1 MTPSSGLAPGIATV
15 PWTVA
20 EPEPA
25 PITIYDEDGSLSPT
39 TTAVGPGEARAA
51 NRSGARSRYGRIGTV
66 GARAG
71 GGLSMFGFGGA
82 TRMYLAAGTTDM
94 RKSFEGLYGMAR
106 DRLRCDPLSGH
117 VFLFWRSTR
126 FAGWPGSSLKM
137 SG

>member
-51 NRSGARSRYGRIGTV
+51 NRSGARSRYGRIGTAV
-66 GARAG
+66 SYTHLDVYKRQCQETLKEDGMHAG
-71 GGLSMFGFGGA
+71 DA
-82 TRMYLAAGTTDM
+82 
-94 RKSFEGLYGMAR
+94 
-106 DRLRCDPLSGH
+106 
-117 VFLFWRSTR
+117 V
-126 FAGWPGSSLKM
+126 
-137 SG
+137 